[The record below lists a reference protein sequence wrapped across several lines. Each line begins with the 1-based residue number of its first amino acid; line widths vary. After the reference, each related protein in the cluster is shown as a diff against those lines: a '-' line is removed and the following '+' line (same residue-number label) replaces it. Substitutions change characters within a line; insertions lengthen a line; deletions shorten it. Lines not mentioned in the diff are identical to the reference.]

1 MSRKH
6 KKNVNEQIAE
16 KNIENAAQDDQV
28 EFTEEKAENDTEEQ
42 SEKADD
48 DIDKQSYS
56 AKEKESN
63 SDEIESREDA
73 RRSARRHRRRAEQ
86 RNAALITTILLA
98 IVTVLILFGVKK
110 LSNIIASHQAAEDY
124 AEQSASE
131 SAAEASSIVIAEPST
146 ETETVETESV
156 DYLQNVVDSCIQEMP
171 IEDKVAQLFIV
182 TPEQLTGAESVQQA
196 GDATQDALREKAV
209 GGILYFKQNLKDKEQ
224 VSEMLK
230 NTSAMSK
237 YPLFLAM
244 DEEGGKVSRV
254 ADAGI
259 EGSVKVDSEAAI
271 AAGGDTAKAEE
282 AGETIGSYLNA
293 LGFNLDFA
301 PVADV
306 VTDQAS
312 SSIGDRSYGA
322 DPSIDGQMVAAMTTG
337 LQQTGVSACLKH
349 FPGIGD
355 ASGDTHKQKVE
366 IAETLDDMKQKNFI
380 PFKAG
385 IDAGADFV
393 MVGHADVSAIDTSAE
408 YVPASLSKMMITDEL
423 RGELGF
429 NGIVVTDAMNMK
441 AISDYFGADEAA
453 VKAIQ
458 AGVDIILTPADYDKA
473 YSGVLAAVK
482 DGTISEDRINES
494 LERIYSVKYEDKING
509 VTSEE
514 TSASSE
520 TAVSSESS
528 SAPTDS
534 IKENGE

>member
-56 AKEKESN
+56 AKESN

-237 YPLFLAM
+237 YPLFLAV

-259 EGSVKVDSEAAI
+259 EGSVKVGSEASI
-271 AAGGDTAKAEE
+271 AADGDTAKAEE
-282 AGETIGSYLNA
+282 AGETIGSYLSA

-322 DPSIDGQMVAAMTTG
+322 DPGIDGQMVAAMTTG

-520 TAVSSESS
+520 AAASFESS
-528 SAPTDS
+528 SAPADS
-534 IKENGE
+534 VKENGE

>member
-124 AEQSASE
+124 TEQSASE

-237 YPLFLAM
+237 YPLFLAL
-244 DEEGGKVSRV
+244 DEE
-254 ADAGI
+254 
-259 EGSVKVDSEAAI
+259 
-271 AAGGDTAKAEE
+271 
-282 AGETIGSYLNA
+282 
-293 LGFNLDFA
+293 
-301 PVADV
+301 
-306 VTDQAS
+306 
-312 SSIGDRSYGA
+312 
-322 DPSIDGQMVAAMTTG
+322 
-337 LQQTGVSACLKH
+337 
-349 FPGIGD
+349 
-355 ASGDTHKQKVE
+355 
-366 IAETLDDMKQKNFI
+366 
-380 PFKAG
+380 
-385 IDAGADFV
+385 
-393 MVGHADVSAIDTSAE
+393 
-408 YVPASLSKMMITDEL
+408 
-423 RGELGF
+423 
-429 NGIVVTDAMNMK
+429 
-441 AISDYFGADEAA
+441 
-453 VKAIQ
+453 
-458 AGVDIILTPADYDKA
+458 
-473 YSGVLAAVK
+473 
-482 DGTISEDRINES
+482 
-494 LERIYSVKYEDKING
+494 
-509 VTSEE
+509 
-514 TSASSE
+514 
-520 TAVSSESS
+520 
-528 SAPTDS
+528 
-534 IKENGE
+534 